1 MALLNMVSS
10 TVNQFTAL
18 VAMIPIAYALSVGT
32 ATPIQMDPLHRTEIF
47 LSFATTL
54 YGVAC
59 LVKFRFTRVNAII
72 MLALFV
78 LQFFYQGP
86 IDLPRIGAPGTGFD
100 LPPIQSHLAIAWA
113 YVVLAVAE
121 VSRHAGELRIREA
134 LRETFAAMRR

>member
-18 VAMIPIAYALSVGT
+18 VAMIPIAYSLAVG
-32 ATPIQMDPLHRTEIF
+32 APAAIPMDPLHRTEIF

-59 LVKFRFTRVNAII
+59 LSKLYFTRVNALI
-72 MLALFV
+72 MVALFA
-78 LQFFYQGP
+78 LQFFYEGP
-86 IDLPRIGAPGTGFD
+86 IDVPPLGLPGSGFD
-100 LPPIQSHLAIAWA
+100 LPPIESHLLVAWA

-121 VSRHAGELRIREA
+121 VARHGRQLRVGAALREA
-134 LRETFAAMRR
+134 LGAMR